1 MTEHHFVRSVHSRLK
16 KQYPS
21 LYVWKIN
28 DAYQG
33 GVADAYYSG
42 PSDLW
47 VEYKYVKALPKRDN
61 TLVDVGLS
69 DLQKIWLRARHTEG
83 RNVCVV
89 VGSPEGTL
97 ILPGIEW
104 DKSISR
110 AQFISSAVDKS
121 EVVAY
126 IGMQVRL

>member
-1 MTEHHFVRSVHSRLK
+1 MTEHPFVRSVHNRLK

-42 PSDLW
+42 QSDLW
-47 VEYKYVKALPKRDN
+47 VEYKYVKSLPKRDN
-61 TLVDVGLS
+61 TIVDVGLS

-83 RNVCVV
+83 RNVCVI
-89 VGSPEGTL
+89 VGSPEGVL

-126 IGMQVRL
+126 IGTQVRL